1 MLHSCLSAMTG
12 HLPVYHLANYELCSL
27 SPGCLSPSM
36 QCAKGSADVWLC
48 LPLNGMQKWLL
59 ARPHDIAVRN
69 KCEHA
74 CDCMQ
79 LGVIHPTASVQAC
92 ATAEGQSPCCFP
104 SACLCA
110 WCVSSD
116 CLPPDCLAP
125 DCLSPGCF
133 CVSPAK
139 PVSMLLSFWL
149 SASLLCVNYMPSHR
163 LAACRGCFPPV
174 CL

>member
-1 MLHSCLSAMTG
+1 
-12 HLPVYHLANYELCSL
+12 
-27 SPGCLSPSM
+27 M
-36 QCAKGSADVWLC
+36 QCATGCTPNQRKCCCLVLSAIERH
-48 LPLNGMQKWLL
+48 
-59 ARPHDIAVRN
+59 ARVAFRSASCAVRD
-69 KCEHA
+69 KCKHA

-110 WCVSSD
+110 WCVLSD
-116 CLPPDCLAP
+116 CLPPDYLAP
-125 DCLSPGCF
+125 GCHSPGCF

-139 PVSMLLSFWL
+139 PVSMLLPFWL
-149 SASLLCVNYMPSHR
+149 SASVLCVNYIPSHR
-163 LAACRGCFPPV
+163 LAAYRGCFPPV

>member
-1 MLHSCLSAMTG
+1 MSFAAC
-12 HLPVYHLANYELCSL
+12 HLAACHLACSVPNEVL
-27 SPGCLSPSM
+27 LF
-36 QCAKGSADVWLC
+36 GSVCRRDA
-48 LPLNGMQKWLL
+48 Q
-59 ARPHDIAVRN
+59 PHDIAIRD

-74 CDCMQ
+74 CNCMQ

-104 SACLCA
+104 SACLHA

-116 CLPPDCLAP
+116 CLPRDYLAAP
-125 DCLSPGCF
+125 GCLSPGCF

-139 PVSMLLSFWL
+139 PVSILLPSWL

-163 LAACRGCFPPV
+163 LAAYRGCFPPV